1 MNHTHYAHLSL
12 PDALKP
18 CIDFH
23 GHLCPGLVYG
33 YLVAVESLRLLGEN
47 RSDDEELVAISEND
61 ACSVDALQVLLGTTA
76 GKGNL
81 TISNIGKN
89 VYTVYSRQAAKGFR
103 FSRRN
108 TYVYRGDNP
117 EVFLE
122 LEKKVSEGTATAAE
136 KKQQKIMKTL
146 DLLAKPVGE
155 VFEITDAA
163 IPEPAFA
170 ELAPSV
176 ACAVCGELTMQTKMI
191 RRDDAFLCQPCAES
205 PQRDKA

>member
-33 YLVAVESLRLLGEN
+33 YLVAMESLRLLDES

-81 TISNIGKN
+81 TIHNIGKN
-89 VYTVYSRQAAKGFR
+89 VYTVYSRQVGKGFR

-108 TYVYRGDNP
+108 MYVYTGETP
-117 EVFLE
+117 EIFEALE
-122 LEKKVSEGTATAAE
+122 TKVADGTATAAE
-136 KKQQKIMKTL
+136 KKQQKIMKTM
-146 DLLAKPVGE
+146 DLLSKPPGE
-155 VFEITDAA
+155 VFDVTDAA

-176 ACAVCGELTMQTKMI
+176 ACARCGELTMQTKMI
-191 RRDDAFLCQPCAES
+191 QMDDALLCQPCAYS
-205 PQRDKA
+205 THRG

>member
-1 MNHTHYAHLSL
+1 MNHTHYANLSL
-12 PDALKP
+12 PDTLKP

-33 YLVAVESLRLLGEN
+33 YLVAVESLRLLGED

-103 FSRRN
+103 FSRRS
-108 TYVYRGDNP
+108 TYAYTGDNP

-122 LEKKVSEGTATAAE
+122 LEKKVSAGTATAAE
-136 KKQQKIMKTL
+136 KKQQKLMKTL
-146 DLLAKPVGE
+146 DLLAKPVE
-155 VFEITDAA
+155 EIFEITDAA
-163 IPEPAFA
+163 IPEPAYA

-191 RRDDAFLCQPCAES
+191 RQGSDLLCRPCAEGA
-205 PQRDKA
+205 RRE

>member
-12 PDALKP
+12 PESLKP

-23 GHLCPGLVYG
+23 GHLCPGLIYG
-33 YLVAVESLRLLGEN
+33 YLVAMESLRRLGES

-81 TISNIGKN
+81 TIRNIGKN
-89 VYTVYSRQAAKGFR
+89 VYTVYSRKAGRGFR

-108 TYVYRGDNP
+108 TYVYTGENP
-117 EVFLE
+117 ELFDALE
-122 LEKKVSEGTATAAE
+122 SKVANETATE
-136 KKQQKIMKTL
+136 TERKQQKTLKAL
-146 DLLAKPVGE
+146 DLLSKPVDE
-155 VFEITDAA
+155 VFAVTDAA

-176 ACAVCGELTMQTKMI
+176 ACAICGELTMQTKMI
-191 RRDDAFLCQPCAES
+191 QKGGTLLCRPCATC
-205 PQRDKA
+205 K